1 VLLLLIEDYQTRCP
15 LGKKVKLYNRA
26 TLEKFAPYLLKDG
39 LVTRLTVFED
49 IESELIVDMR
59 CCAPEQVKL

>member
-1 VLLLLIEDYQTRCP
+1 VLLLLLLTEDYQTRCP

-39 LVTRLTVFED
+39 LVTRLTVYED
-49 IESELIVDMR
+49 IESE
-59 CCAPEQVKL
+59 